1 MAEYAEYVEVFSSE
15 ATMHD
20 TKPSDDIY
28 SHNMWI
34 EFFGGYDISPR
45 YHSSYIKA
53 IVQAS

>member
-1 MAEYAEYVEVFSSE
+1 MSQKFVTAAGSD
-15 ATMHD
+15 ATMYD

-28 SHNMWI
+28 CHDIWI
-34 EFFGGYDISPR
+34 EFFGGYDLSPW